1 MARTAACLRARPHP
15 AGSIHAVIQAASMT
29 MPRRAAAAR
38 ASDRCVHTLHGGP
51 AGGAAGTQLLLHG
64 A

>member
-15 AGSIHAVIQAASMT
+15 GSIHAVIQAASMT
-29 MPRRAAAAR
+29 TMPQRAAAAAR
-38 ASDRCVHTLHGGP
+38 ASEQARIQL
-51 AGGAAGTQLLLHG
+51 LLLHG

>member
-15 AGSIHAVIQAASMT
+15 GSIHAVIQAASMT

-51 AGGAAGTQLLLHG
+51 AGAAGTQLLLHG